1 MDHPL
6 HLQLERYNTFYYRI
20 LGKHFIVRIEHLAD
34 VQPPH
39 PIRGGGGHLH
49 LLTVLNF
56 TNLYVFGS
64 FSYSIS
70 EISTELNFLKTAVM
84 TKEGVR
90 EAAWPSGQGGGL
102 GIRQPG
108 FNSRP
113 VLVTRQSRV
122 SSPRPRL

>member
-1 MDHPL
+1 MLPL
-6 HLQLERYNTFYYRI
+6 
-20 LGKHFIVRIEHLAD
+20 K
-34 VQPPH
+34 QPTDGTSGSYFKPFTG
-39 PIRGGGGHLH
+39 ITGREGG
-49 LLTVLNF
+49 
-56 TNLYVFGS
+56 
-64 FSYSIS
+64 
-70 EISTELNFLKTAVM
+70 
-84 TKEGVR
+84 R